1 MHSLRAIALF
11 TNHHESS
18 TVKIGIPKETLE
30 GETRVALIPAN
41 VSVLTRDKHEVLVQ
55 AGAGLGSSLSD
66 EHFKAVGAAIVD
78 GAKALYD
85 QADVIFK
92 VRPPSTQEAGVLKEG
107 TTYLGFLAP
116 LSNASTIEAFCKR
129 RIIGFSMEYIPRIT
143 RAQSMDALSSMATVS
158 GYKAVLLATEKLGKM
173 LPMMMTAAGTVS
185 PATVLVLGVGVAGL
199 QAIATAKRLGAKVEA
214 FDPRPAVKDQVK
226 SLGATF
232 VEMEMPKDAET
243 AGGYAKELSPEFI
256 KKEMEAI
263 GSRLPKVDVVISTAQ
278 VFGKRAPILI
288 TADMVKLLRPGAV
301 IVDLAAEQGGNCE
314 LTEAGKT
321 VEKNGVVIMG
331 AVNVPAM
338 IPADASLMYSKNIIN
353 LFKLLYP
360 KADAVP
366 DFNDE
371 IIKGACITRN
381 GEVVNESVRSV
392 LQQSRTQ

>member
-1 MHSLRAIALF
+1 M
-11 TNHHESS
+11 
-18 TVKIGIPKETLE
+18 KIGIPKETLQ
-30 GETRVALIPAN
+30 GETRVALIPSNMSA
-41 VSVLTRDKHEVLVQ
+41 LTRDKHDILVE
-55 AGAGLGSSLSD
+55 AGAGIGASISD
-66 EHFKAVGAAIVD
+66 DQFKAMGATIID

-85 QADVIFK
+85 EADITFK
-92 VRPPSTQEAGVLKEG
+92 VQPPTAQESGMLKEG
-107 TTYLGFLAP
+107 ATYLGFLAP
-116 LSNASTIEAFCKR
+116 LSNPATVDVFCKR
-129 RIIGFSMEYIPRIT
+129 RITGFSMEYIPRIT
-143 RAQSMDALSSMATVS
+143 RAQSMDALSSMATVA

-185 PATVLVLGVGVAGL
+185 PATVLVLGAGVAGL

-288 TADMVKLLRPGAV
+288 TAEMVKLLKPGAV

-314 LTEAGKT
+314 LTEAGTTK
-321 VEKNGVVIMG
+321 VHGGVAIVG
-331 AVNVPAM
+331 AVNLPAA
-338 IPADASLMYSKNIIN
+338 IPTDASLMYSKNVIN

-360 KADAVP
+360 KPDAIP

-381 GEVVNESVRSV
+381 GEIVNENVRTALRQGGNKS
-392 LQQSRTQ
+392 